1 MEAARD
7 ESKERRTAAGLAL
20 ASAVAAILGV
30 GQTWLRISVAGVHG
44 PGDAQTGWDGRDGW
58 TVAVA
63 AAVAAI
69 AAIGLLIG
77 RRDVWL
83 RVSLFVAGGTMLVVS
98 LVNLAGVRSKA
109 DDIHVLFGIPT
120 SDVQAQI
127 GVGLILVAFAS
138 FGVVGGA
145 IVAHRI
151 DT

>member
-1 MEAARD
+1 MEPAHD
-7 ESKERRTAAGLAL
+7 EVRERRLAAGLSL
-20 ASAVAAILGV
+20 TSAVAAIIGV
-30 GQTWLRISVAGVHG
+30 GQTWLRISVSGLHG
-44 PGDAQTGWDGRDGW
+44 PGGSQTGWDGRDGW

-63 AAVAAI
+63 AGVAAVAAF
-69 AAIGLLIG
+69 ALLLG

-83 RVSLFVAGGTMLVVS
+83 RAALFIAGGTMLVVS

-109 DDIHVLFGIPT
+109 DDLHLLFGIPT
-120 SDVQAQI
+120 ADVRAEVGI
-127 GVGLILVAFAS
+127 GLILVAFAS